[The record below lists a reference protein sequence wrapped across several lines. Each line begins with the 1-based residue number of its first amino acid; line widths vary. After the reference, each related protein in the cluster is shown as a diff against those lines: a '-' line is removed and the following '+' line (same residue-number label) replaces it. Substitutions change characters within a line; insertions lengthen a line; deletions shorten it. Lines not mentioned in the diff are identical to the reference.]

1 MKLTPPTFAR
11 NSNLPHYGVDKK
23 MRNGR
28 LDMKKI
34 LSGIAILGI
43 VCQSVPAWAGAGT
56 EGASFLDIPVG
67 AGPAAL
73 GSAYTAL
80 ATNAYA
86 PVWNPAGLGMLSG
99 NEMAAQHV
107 SYLESMHYEFLSFVH
122 PFDKSRD
129 SDTHRGIGASVQY
142 LGSGDITRTDI
153 NPDGSFNANTT
164 GSFSSYFAA
173 YNLSY
178 GQTVTDKLALG
189 ITGKLI
195 NAKID
200 DVSASAYAADVAG
213 LYKVNDKAQ
222 LAASVVNAGTQ
233 LKFLSEGDSLPLALK
248 VGGAYEPSS
257 HYLGTA
263 DVVFPKNTVPSLHMG
278 AQWRPLEAVSLRMGY
293 KTDTLKGLSP
303 IAGFTA
309 GLGLHFMGQEFAYAW
324 APYGDLGDAQYFS
337 LLVRFGAEEEQKRNL
352 IRYNDIKKHRTV
364 QNGEHRNELEPE
376 YQQLMQLLSDD
387 DSHLARTNGSSSTID
402 R

>member
-1 MKLTPPTFAR
+1 MIRNMKLTSPTFAR
-11 NSNLPHYGVDKK
+11 NSNLTHFAQETK
-23 MRNGR
+23 MSKGR

-34 LSGIAILGI
+34 LSGIAMLGV

-99 NEMAAQHV
+99 NEMAGQHV

-153 NPDGSFNANTT
+153 DSGGAFNTNTT
-164 GSFSSYFAA
+164 GTFSSYFAS

-178 GQTVTDKLALG
+178 GQTVTDKL
-189 ITGKLI
+189 
-195 NAKID
+195 
-200 DVSASAYAADVAG
+200 
-213 LYKVNDKAQ
+213 
-222 LAASVVNAGTQ
+222 
-233 LKFLSEGDSLPLALK
+233 
-248 VGGAYEPSS
+248 
-257 HYLGTA
+257 
-263 DVVFPKNTVPSLHMG
+263 
-278 AQWRPLEAVSLRMGY
+278 
-293 KTDTLKGLSP
+293 
-303 IAGFTA
+303 
-309 GLGLHFMGQEFAYAW
+309 
-324 APYGDLGDAQYFS
+324 
-337 LLVRFGAEEEQKRNL
+337 
-352 IRYNDIKKHRTV
+352 
-364 QNGEHRNELEPE
+364 
-376 YQQLMQLLSDD
+376 
-387 DSHLARTNGSSSTID
+387 
-402 R
+402 